1 MTIRSLNAF
10 RRVRLLLT
18 GARRQWLHR
27 VRGISIDPSAS
38 ISLSSRMVS
47 ARRGSIVVGPDSL
60 VAFKTLIL
68 AVRPDGSSAP
78 VTIGR
83 GCFIGGGSVLLPGV
97 TVGDGAIV
105 GAGAIVD
112 ADVPPFCAVGGVPA
126 RVVRRDLKTGRY
138 GRLDYAD
145 ENSRRMW
152 R

>member
-1 MTIRSLNAF
+1 MAIRSLNAF
-10 RRVRLLLT
+10 RPLRLLVT
-18 GARRQWLHR
+18 GARRHWLRR
-27 VRGISIDPSAS
+27 VRGILIDPSAS

-47 ARRGSIVVGPDSL
+47 GRRGSIVVGPDSL

-68 AVRPDGSSAP
+68 SVRPDGSCAP

-105 GAGAIVD
+105 GAGAVVD
-112 ADVPPFCAVGGVPA
+112 ADVPPFSAVGGVPA
-126 RVVRRDLKTGRY
+126 QVLRRDLKTGRF